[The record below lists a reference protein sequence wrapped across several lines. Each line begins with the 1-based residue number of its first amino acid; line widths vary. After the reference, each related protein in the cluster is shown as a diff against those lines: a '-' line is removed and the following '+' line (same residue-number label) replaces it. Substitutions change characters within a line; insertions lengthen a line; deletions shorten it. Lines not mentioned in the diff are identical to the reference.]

1 MKLMFTNM
9 KWSRALLMGAQC
21 ALVLLERGHVH
32 AAVRSDPPQNGSAY
46 VLDEGQ
52 HGRVVLSRASSGA
65 ARRDLGCRNGAPS
78 DGSFRVLKHVLA
90 LLGHVER
97 GAWLRLCDVPIVS
110 PAELGVVLLL

>member
-32 AAVRSDPPQNGSAY
+32 AAVR